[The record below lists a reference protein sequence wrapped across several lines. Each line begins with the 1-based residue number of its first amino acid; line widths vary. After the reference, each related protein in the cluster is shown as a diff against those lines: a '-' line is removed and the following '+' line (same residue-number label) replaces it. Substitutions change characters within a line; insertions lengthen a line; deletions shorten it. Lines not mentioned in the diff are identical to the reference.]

1 MRMGGAAMDGIV
13 HRGRTWSRATSG
25 ADRRLDWRRRLL
37 LRERGRPFR
46 IALERRALSRGLV
59 IDSGRGRYGVIGLG
73 AKGMVES
80 GARMGE
86 RDWRRRSFAVGAGMG
101 RDKALVSGGARG
113 LD

>member
-37 LRERGRPFR
+37 LRDRGRPFR

-73 AKGMVES
+73 GKAVAQS
-80 GARMGE
+80 GARVAQ
-86 RDWRRRSFAVGAGMG
+86 RDGRKRGFAIGAGMG

-113 LD
+113 FD